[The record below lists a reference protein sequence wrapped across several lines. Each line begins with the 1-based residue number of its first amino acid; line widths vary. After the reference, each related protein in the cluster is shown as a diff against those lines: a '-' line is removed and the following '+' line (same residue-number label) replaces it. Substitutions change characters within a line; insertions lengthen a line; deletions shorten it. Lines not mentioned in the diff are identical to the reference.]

1 MPETLRDT
9 TTETQTPHRECK
21 IVRASHDSW
30 KLHFIIIKG
39 IINSCSN
46 VRICEYKHISI
57 FILTSIAVE
66 CDKCLCNKKNYT
78 VPGIWPRYLKS
89 SKYFYSKKGK
99 MSQKRYMFY
108 NNMVLNMSCKKMV
121 GCNMVL
127 RDYQFQD
134 ILYLI

>member
-9 TTETQTPHRECK
+9 MTEIQVLHRECK

-30 KLHFIIIKG
+30 KLQFIIIKG

-46 VRICEYKHISI
+46 VRVCGHKHISI
-57 FILTSIAVE
+57 FILSSVAVD
-66 CDKCLCNKKNYT
+66 CGKCLCNKKKYA
-78 VPGIWPRYLKS
+78 VPGIWPWYLKPS
-89 SKYFYSKKGK
+89 RYFYSKKGK
-99 MSQKRYMFY
+99 MSQKGYMFY
-108 NNMVLNMSCKKMV
+108 NNMVLNMNCKKMV

-127 RDYQFQD
+127 RDYRFQD